1 MTPNDN
7 YPNLAPVALN
17 GDDRISMYP
26 PGNRRRER
34 YWLHILLLLLTLF
47 STTVVGARL
56 WDNFATNRPAFDL
69 ERDLTAYSFYLRHPT
84 LLFSGLPFSLTLLTV
99 LLFHEMGHYIA
110 CRHYRIDASLPYFL
124 PAPTLIG
131 TFGAFI
137 RIRSPI
143 FSKRILFDVGVAGPI
158 AGFFALLP
166 PLAIGLAFS
175 KVIPGIAERGDL
187 TFGNPLLLRLLEA
200 AIFPGVSPA
209 DIYLHPVARAA
220 WVGIFATALNL
231 LPIGQLDG
239 GHVLYAYLGE
249 RHRRFSLIFA
259 LALIPIGLKFWLG
272 WLMWS
277 AFFLL
282 FGLRHPPVY
291 DPENLDTVRKRLTLL
306 AIIML
311 ILSFTLAPLKTL

>member
-1 MTPNDN
+1 VASNDN
-7 YPNLAPVALN
+7 FSQPAPALA
-17 GDDRISMYP
+17 GDGRSQAYRSWH
-26 PGNRRRER
+26 GQRRPR

-47 STTVVGARL
+47 TTTVVGARL
-56 WDNFATNRPAFDL
+56 WQNFAADRPAFDL
-69 ERDLTAYSFYLRHPT
+69 ERDLTAYTECLKHPA
-84 LLFSGLPFSLTLLTV
+84 LLLSGLPFSLTLLTV
-99 LLFHEMGHYIA
+99 LLFHEMGHYVA
-110 CRHYRIDASLPYFL
+110 CRHYHIDASLPYFL

-143 FSKRILFDVGVAGPI
+143 FNKRILFDVGIAGPI
-158 AGFFALLP
+158 AGFVALLP
-166 PLAIGLAFS
+166 PLAIGLAYS
-175 KVIPGIAERGDL
+175 KVIPGIAARGDL
-187 TFGNPLLLRLLEA
+187 MFGSPLLVRLLEA
-200 AIFPGVSPA
+200 AIFPGVSPL

-249 RHRRFSLIFA
+249 HHRRFSLIFA

-272 WLMWS
+272 WVLWA
-277 AFFLL
+277 AFFLV

-291 DPENLDTVRKRLTLL
+291 DPQSLDGTRKRLTLL
-306 AIIML
+306 AVAML
-311 ILSFTLAPLKTL
+311 ILSFTLAPLTSL